1 MNQYKVDFNQ
11 IQRDTPATGVR
22 SNVLVI
28 NGKKIRLV
36 EFTKEFI
43 GPDWCKKG
51 HIGYIVEG
59 QLELTLTVIALCS
72 TWEMLYASRRV
83 KDINNFLC
91 GGNSIG

>member
-28 NGKKIRLV
+28 NGKKIRLA

-43 GPDWCKKG
+43 GPD
-51 HIGYIVEG
+51 
-59 QLELTLTVIALCS
+59 
-72 TWEMLYASRRV
+72 
-83 KDINNFLC
+83 
-91 GGNSIG
+91 